1 MRLQKDLGWCSTKN
15 YVPVVGTN
23 PVGSTLQDRCAQ
35 SSSARPKSLS
45 GKKKPSPGLLR
56 PFPLGGRVGGGGL
69 PAVVGLAF
77 LERVLRNALMFM

>member
-1 MRLQKDLGWCSTKN
+1 M
-15 YVPVVGTN
+15 
-23 PVGSTLQDRCAQ
+23 GSTLQDRCAQ

-45 GKKKPSPGLLR
+45 GKKKKPSPGLLW